1 MMASSFGSSS
11 LVIAN
16 VECSILLIKLCCRC
30 AMANCNGF
38 EIGFKNPKDAVLS
51 TLEGIEFFM
60 RNEVTPKFDNWAVE
74 PLSWF
79 GKNRSKALPLEYF
92 IELYAGYY
100 DLKRKYGLPWPQGL
114 GRRVQASV

>member
-1 MMASSFGSSS
+1 
-11 LVIAN
+11 
-16 VECSILLIKLCCRC
+16 
-30 AMANCNGF
+30 MANCNGF

-114 GRRVQASV
+114 GEAGPGKCIVPATAFMDIGN